1 MKKAIRFA
9 AAGVLVGSMAALG
22 ACAGPAKENGNQM
35 HGAGHSAV
43 RGLERAGKDTVRGVE
58 IAGRDAAHSARSGTR
73 ALERTGERITGYG
86 MGADGHHPY
95 GASGYGMADGTTEI
109 PSIDRNKKTTTYEH
123 AGTTHGLGTSTYSL
137 IGSSGLHSGGFS
149 SHLQSRL
156 KADGIEGVKVF
167 VFDDH
172 VILASSKRGMTSAS
186 YDPMQRKLLSGT
198 AGFSGHGAENTK
210 SEGTYG
216 AKSVDSSSLEQAKA
230 KLKEY
235 LGDQVDVDSI
245 ESSQAIE
252 LIDKL
257 RSLLDQN
264 GVAGGTAGD
273 TAGGAAGDTA
283 GGAAGDAAA
292 GTGEGAA
299 GETAQPAPEGT
310 PASDKAGSG
319 AVSNKD
325 AAKAG
330 DLLAELLKM
339 VGQQQR

>member
-1 MKKAIRFA
+1 MRKAIRIA
-9 AAGVLVGSMAALG
+9 AAGVLVSSMAALG
-22 ACAGPAKENGNQM
+22 ACAGPAKEKGNQM
-35 HGAGHSAV
+35 HGAGQSAV
-43 RGLERAGKDTVRGVE
+43 RGLERAGQETVRGVE
-58 IAGRDAAHSARSGTR
+58 NAGRGVSQSARSGTR

-86 MGADGHHPY
+86 MGVDGHHPY

-186 YDPMQRKLLSGT
+186 YDPMQKKLLSGT

-210 SEGTYG
+210 SAGTYG
-216 AKSVDSSSLEQAKA
+216 VKSVDASTLEEAKA

-245 ESSQAIE
+245 ESSKAIE

-264 GVAGGTAGD
+264 GASAGTAGGS
-273 TAGGAAGDTA
+273 TTGSEE
-283 GGAAGDAAA
+283 
-292 GTGEGAA
+292 GTA
-299 GETAQPAPEGT
+299 GETTGEASEGT
-310 PASDKAGSG
+310 TASGNAGS
-319 AVSNKD
+319 ATVSNKD